1 MLRTAPNEI
10 SGFTMFKV
18 TPNPPESAPASPYES
33 PDFKS
38 FHEADDRALDH
49 YLGPAQIMVSTNQL
63 IRMYVSN
70 PKFGSESLLANDS
83 ETIGSASEVLINLAA
98 MLDTSQCKTAIGIT
112 QVLILGELA
121 VNEGLD
127 NVKIDN
133 RSPTVTKGNLRPTR
147 R

>member
-1 MLRTAPNEI
+1 
-10 SGFTMFKV
+10 MFKV

-70 PKFGSESLLANDS
+70 LKYGSESLLANDS
-83 ETIGSASEVLINLAA
+83 ETIGSASEVSSTWPRCSTPLSARP
-98 MLDTSQCKTAIGIT
+98 
-112 QVLILGELA
+112 
-121 VNEGLD
+121 
-127 NVKIDN
+127 
-133 RSPTVTKGNLRPTR
+133 RSALRKS
-147 R
+147 